1 MWSRRRRSGVER
13 DLNGCTGS
21 EESRAAYGDDTCSVT
36 CGFFSSP
43 RGDAVPE
50 RTSADVIVISQLP
63 PPVHGSTIMTGTFI
77 DACAEMGLTTAL
89 VDRRFS
95 TSVEEIGGT
104 SARKL
109 LSAVSLTARLWRAV
123 GRHRSASIVFF
134 TTNRAPSF
142 WMDVIMSLLL
152 RAKRRGY
159 IAYVHTSG
167 YSQLAESGGL
177 HERGVRLMLGG
188 ASSVVVLGES
198 MRNDVTRF
206 NASVQ
211 VIPNTVTGAEGTA
224 VKTSDCA
231 QMTFVSNLIP
241 GKGAEDFMRIADR
254 CLAAAP
260 MAHAVVVGRSSTPHY
275 TDELQSMLT
284 PEVRSRVRFAG
295 PLYDGDRDRVV
306 AASSVLV
313 FPSTYQFEAQPL
325 TLLES
330 LRLAVPVI
338 AYDVGG
344 VGDVVEDGA
353 NGYLVGKSDWTA
365 ASDRCLEILRSQELQ
380 RELSAGARR
389 SFDARFGM
397 EDYRNAWQSVLTG
410 RD

>member
-1 MWSRRRRSGVER
+1 MA
-13 DLNGCTGS
+13 D
-21 EESRAAYGDDTCSVT
+21 RASV
-36 CGFFSSP
+36 
-43 RGDAVPE
+43 
-50 RTSADVIVISQLP
+50 DVIVISQLP

-77 DACAEMGLTTAL
+77 DACGAMGLTTSL

-109 LSAVSLTARLWRAV
+109 LRAVSLFTRLCRAV

-152 RAKRRGY
+152 RVKRRPY

-167 YSQLAESGGL
+167 YSQLAETGGV

-198 MRNDVTRF
+198 MKQDIDRF
-206 NASVQ
+206 NAAVR
-211 VIPNTVTGAEGTA
+211 VIPNTVAGADSTETISTDGP
-224 VKTSDCA
+224 

-241 GKGAEDFMRIADR
+241 GKGAEDFMRIANR
-254 CLAAAP
+254 CLSAAP
-260 MAHAVVVGRSSTPHY
+260 TAHAVVVGRSSKPNY
-275 TDELQSMLT
+275 ADELQSMLS

-295 PLYDGDRDRVV
+295 PLYGGDRDRVV

-313 FPSTYQFEAQPL
+313 FPSTYRFEAQPL

-330 LRLAVPVI
+330 LRLAVPVV

-353 NGYLVGKSDWTA
+353 NGYLVAKGDWHA
-365 ASDRCLEILRSQELQ
+365 ASDRCLKMLRSGELQ
-380 RELSAGARR
+380 GELSAGARR
-389 SFDARFGM
+389 SFDARFSVEG
-397 EDYRNAWQSVLTG
+397 YRTAWQSVLTG
-410 RD
+410 RE